1 MPGSPRPRAPARR
14 AVPAAAAL
22 ALALA
27 LAPGCSDDHR
37 GSPGA
42 SGAGSGAPPPAA
54 GAQLRGNRAA
64 ASDGPAGQTVHRIER
79 RSAEGLARAELAVGG
94 GWVYWIERPR
104 GGGPAA
110 AVVRRKPTAAIAAAP
125 ETVTGPAAIR
135 AIAADADRLYVAG
148 DALGARPHAAR
159 APEGLGELAAGAW
172 LEIVPGRTHLLV
184 RSRDRV
190 ALVPRGG
197 GGVEP
202 VWEGKHGTLAV
213 AVDGDR
219 FIAIPHSPWAQRSAR
234 RAITAFSPGAPPA
247 VIAELADAR
256 GDLAVDGD
264 WIYVA
269 AGPTAPAPLWRLPR
283 TGGAAERVGDPAWG
297 FGELLVRRGVLYGMV
312 RTDQWALQRV
322 PLPTAGATRPPAP
335 TVLDAQLAA
344 LVPAL
349 ATDETHLYYL
359 TDFEVRRVPL

>member
-1 MPGSPRPRAPARR
+1 
-14 AVPAAAAL
+14 
-22 ALALA
+22 
-27 LAPGCSDDHR
+27 
-37 GSPGA
+37 
-42 SGAGSGAPPPAA
+42 
-54 GAQLRGNRAA
+54 
-64 ASDGPAGQTVHRIER
+64 
-79 RSAEGLARAELAVGG
+79 
-94 GWVYWIERPR
+94 
-104 GGGPAA
+104 
-110 AVVRRKPTAAIAAAP
+110 
-125 ETVTGPAAIR
+125 
-135 AIAADADRLYVAG
+135 
-148 DALGARPHAAR
+148 
-159 APEGLGELAAGAW
+159 
-172 LEIVPGRTHLLV
+172 
-184 RSRDRV
+184 
-190 ALVPRGG
+190 
-197 GGVEP
+197 
-202 VWEGKHGTLAV
+202 
-213 AVDGDR
+213 
-219 FIAIPHSPWAQRSAR
+219 
-234 RAITAFSPGAPPA
+234 